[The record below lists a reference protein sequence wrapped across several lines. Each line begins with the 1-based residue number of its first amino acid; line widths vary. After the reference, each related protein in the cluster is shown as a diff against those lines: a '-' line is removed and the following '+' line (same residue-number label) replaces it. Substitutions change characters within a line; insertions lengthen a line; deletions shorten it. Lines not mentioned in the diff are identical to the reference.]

1 MYNLIEYN
9 SNNFKFFM
17 YKGNSLKNTES
28 DGANGI
34 LRNTTLAVLLKY
46 ISNFWK
52 SLEIPLINSKV

>member
-1 MYNLIEYN
+1 MYNLIEYS

-46 ISNFWK
+46 LSNF
-52 SLEIPLINSKV
+52 